1 MAKKQHSNLRWKI
14 AQWAEIHWWKHYL
27 SKKKPEVYLAQKAA
41 YWQHVMKELCI
52 AVPPGSTVL
61 DAGCGPAGIFM
72 VLEGAAVTAVDPLL
86 ERFQVLPHFQPAQY
100 VEVAFRQMALEDLE
114 EEAVYDYVFCLNVI
128 NHVADMQLAL
138 LRLRQALKP
147 DGTCWLSVDAH
158 RYPILQPVF
167 AAIPGDV
174 LHPHQYTLTQYET
187 QVERAGFSILRKQLL
202 KPGGLFDYWVFELK
216 RA

>member
-1 MAKKQHSNLRWKI
+1 MSEKTP
-14 AQWAEIHWWKHYL
+14 EDYL
-27 SKKKPEVYLAQKAA
+27 EQKAA
-41 YWQHVMKELCI
+41 YWQRVMKELGI

-72 VLEGAAVTAVDPLL
+72 VLDGAAVTAVDPLL
-86 ERFQVLPHFQPAQY
+86 ERYQALPHFQPAQY
-100 VEVAFRQMALEDLE
+100 TGVAFRQMALEDLE
-114 EEAVYDYVFCLNVI
+114 EGAMYDYVFCLNVI

-187 QVERAGFSILRKQLL
+187 EVERAGFSILRKQLL
-202 KPGGLFDYWVFELK
+202 KPGGLFNYWVFELK